1 MSKWIARFL
10 KDESPSIYRTDN
22 TDKPH
27 DGGHLSVLSVP
38 FQGVLNENLENMPE
52 ALTDKTDKPHDGEH
66 LSVLSVPSQGVL
78 DENLENM
85 PEPCTDKTDKPHDGG
100 HLSVLSVPSQGHL
113 DRNLENM
120 PGSGPDKPD
129 RLDPSLNLSGLSGP
143 SQGHLNKT
151 SVFPYEGFFLLDD
164 FEERLAIAEYDG
176 HQSPVQAQ
184 RIAYQDALIAVLSTL
199 SYEEENGYYDD
210 GWLTRRIKAAQS
222 WLVASRAAA
231 TKIRTSKL

>member
-1 MSKWIARFL
+1 
-10 KDESPSIYRTDN
+10 
-22 TDKPH
+22 
-27 DGGHLSVLSVP
+27 
-38 FQGVLNENLENMPE
+38 
-52 ALTDKTDKPHDGEH
+52 
-66 LSVLSVPSQGVL
+66 VLSVPSQGVL

-85 PEPCTDKTDKPHDGG
+85 PEPCTDTTDKPHDEG
-100 HLSVLSVPSQGHL
+100 HLSVLSVPSQGLL

-120 PGSGPDKPD
+120 PGSGPDISD

-184 RIAYQDALIAVLSTL
+184 RIAYQDALCC
-199 SYEEENGYYDD
+199 
-210 GWLTRRIKAAQS
+210 
-222 WLVASRAAA
+222 
-231 TKIRTSKL
+231 